1 MVSGPKKGLAGS
13 KDARRKRCEL
23 KERILVPL
31 GGTAMGEAVIP
42 HLEFLVLDR
51 APRQEAEVTLLHV
64 LPIINFNVL
73 TTDERA
79 QLPYTE
85 DDRDKLYRN
94 AYSYLEE
101 VALRLRQ
108 KGFHVSTEVK
118 MGHIAE
124 EIVKLANDINANLI
138 AMSTHKQS
146 GITRWAKGSITDQ
159 VITLESKIPV
169 LTLHVEREHKKNSF
183 FSLHSLQ
190 TILKYI

>member
-1 MVSGPKKGLAGS
+1 M
-13 KDARRKRCEL
+13 

-31 GGTAMGEAVIP
+31 GGTTMGEAVIP

-51 APRQEAEVTLLHV
+51 APHQDVEVTLLHV

-85 DDRDKLYRN
+85 DDRDQLYRN
-94 AYSYLEE
+94 AYRYLEE
-101 VALRLRQ
+101 VAVRLRR
-108 KGFHVSTEVK
+108 KGFHVTTEVRV
-118 MGHIAE
+118 GHAAE
-124 EIVKLANDINANLI
+124 EIVKLANDFNANLI

-159 VITLESKIPV
+159 VISLESNIPV
-169 LTLHVEREHKKNSF
+169 LTLHVAQEHKNNSF